1 MTNQRTG
8 TYEVVWPRGE
18 RNIKLS
24 TLAPRHGTLAGKK
37 IALLWDYIFKGD
49 VAMNEIADGLRAR
62 YPGVTFV
69 HWDEFG
75 NIHGQHEREIQA
87 GLGAKLKAMNVD
99 AALTGMGC

>member
-1 MTNQRTG
+1 
-8 TYEVVWPRGE
+8 
-18 RNIKLS
+18 
-24 TLAPRHGTLAGKK
+24 
-37 IALLWDYIFKGD
+37 
-49 VAMNEIADGLRAR
+49 MNEIADGLRAR